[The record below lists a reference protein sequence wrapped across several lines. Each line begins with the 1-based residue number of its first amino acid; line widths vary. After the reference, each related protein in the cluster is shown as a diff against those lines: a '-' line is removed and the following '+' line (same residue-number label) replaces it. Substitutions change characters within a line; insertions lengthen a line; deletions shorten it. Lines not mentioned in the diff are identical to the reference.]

1 MTGASGILTLRD
13 PANNNSPGTLTNQ
26 GLLQVVANGGYGRS
40 LSGLLVNSGTLVH
53 YNNGVWFN
61 GATLQNTG
69 TLELQAG
76 ALYNN
81 TGTNLIQNTATLR
94 KTTTNSFTIS
104 VPLQTENATMEV
116 QAGSLSLTGAGDYRT
131 NTTWSVASGAA
142 LYLSSSTTY
151 TFTGTHSGAIAGTL
165 TQTAGTVAAGS
176 GGAVFNFTGNGFAW
190 YAGAL
195 NGGSD
200 GLTNQGLLQV
210 VANGGYGRSLSG
222 LLVNSGTLVHYNNG
236 VWFNGATLQNTG
248 TLELQAGA
256 LYNNTGTN
264 LIQNTATLRKTTTN
278 SFTIS
283 VPLQTENATMEV
295 QAGSL
300 SLTGAGDYRTNT
312 TWSVASGATLL
323 LSGSTTYT
331 FTGTHSGAIAGTLMQ
346 TAGTVAAGSGGAV
359 FNFTGN
365 GFAWYAGALNG
376 GSDGLTNQ
384 GLLRVVANGGYGR
397 YLSGLLVN
405 SGTLVHYNNGV
416 WFDGATLQNTGTLE
430 LQAGA
435 LYNNTG
441 TNLIQNTGAIRKV
454 SPDPNNPTSFTISV
468 PTTNSGRIEVLSGTL
483 SITNLTQTDGE
494 TRIHRGTTLTSSNPV
509 QLQGGKLTGAGTLN
523 AALNNTA
530 GTIAPGINDPDH
542 PDLNPLGILTILGN
556 LTLGADAVLEVEL
569 TGTNNSD
576 PANPQYDQL
585 IVGQGGYT
593 RTLQLGGILRVKGRD
608 GYVPNPGDTFDIILR
623 AGSWNR
629 SGSFA
634 RVEVDPDTLP
644 CIVFAVQYLT
654 DRVRLVASI
663 PSVDTNRDGCVDDA
677 DLLAVLFAFGQT
689 GNGLPEDVV
698 CDGVVDDADLL
709 AVLFA
714 FGQGC

>member
-1 MTGASGILTLRD
+1 MRIGRWHQLRKGLRLTMALAGALLCAPLLAQGTWTWQQQCSSNEWSAICYTYAGCGYDQNHNPVHRYFNNWGHSQCSVSPGLPGPGSIVIFPEGANARLASNVDIKSVLVSSGAVFDWYSGGLTLRD

-26 GLLQVVANGGYGRS
+26 GLLRVVANSDDFRS

-53 YNNGVWFN
+53 YKH
-61 GATLQNTG
+61 
-69 TLELQAG
+69 
-76 ALYNN
+76 
-81 TGTNLIQNTATLR
+81 R
-94 KTTTNSFTIS
+94 
-104 VPLQTENATMEV
+104 
-116 QAGSLSLTGAGDYRT
+116 
-131 NTTWSVASGAA
+131 
-142 LYLSSSTTY
+142 
-151 TFTGTHSGAIAGTL
+151 
-165 TQTAGTVAAGS
+165 
-176 GGAVFNFTGNGFAW
+176 
-190 YAGAL
+190 
-195 NGGSD
+195 
-200 GLTNQGLLQV
+200 
-210 VANGGYGRSLSG
+210 
-222 LLVNSGTLVHYNNG
+222 
-236 VWFNGATLQNTG
+236 
-248 TLELQAGA
+248 
-256 LYNNTGTN
+256 
-264 LIQNTATLRKTTTN
+264 
-278 SFTIS
+278 
-283 VPLQTENATMEV
+283 
-295 QAGSL
+295 
-300 SLTGAGDYRTNT
+300 
-312 TWSVASGATLL
+312 
-323 LSGSTTYT
+323 
-331 FTGTHSGAIAGTLMQ
+331 
-346 TAGTVAAGSGGAV
+346 
-359 FNFTGN
+359 
-365 GFAWYAGALNG
+365 
-376 GSDGLTNQ
+376 
-384 GLLRVVANGGYGR
+384 
-397 YLSGLLVN
+397 
-405 SGTLVHYNNGV
+405 V

-430 LQAGA
+430 LQAGE
-435 LYNNTG
+435 LNHNTG

-569 TGTNNSD
+569 VGADNSD
-576 PANPQYDQL
+576 PANPQYDQLL

-608 GYVPNPGDTFDIILR
+608 GYVPNPGDAFDIIVR

-629 SGSFA
+629 SGSLA

-644 CIVFAVQYLT
+644 CVVFEVQYLP

>member
-1 MTGASGILTLRD
+1 MLVSSGAVFDWREGILTLRD
-13 PANNNSPGTLTNQ
+13 PADNNSPGTLTNQ
-26 GLLQVVANGGYGRS
+26 GLLRVVGNYSRS
-40 LSGLLVNSGTLVH
+40 LSGLLVNTGTLVH
-53 YNNGVWFN
+53 QAGGTYFN
-61 GATLQNTG
+61 VATLQNSNL
-69 TLELQAG
+69 LEVQAG
-76 ALYNN
+76 GLNHN
-81 TGTNLIQNTATLR
+81 TGTNR
-94 KTTTNSFTIS
+94 
-104 VPLQTENATMEV
+104 
-116 QAGSLSLTGAGDYRT
+116 
-131 NTTWSVASGAA
+131 
-142 LYLSSSTTY
+142 
-151 TFTGTHSGAIAGTL
+151 
-165 TQTAGTVAAGS
+165 
-176 GGAVFNFTGNGFAW
+176 
-190 YAGAL
+190 
-195 NGGSD
+195 
-200 GLTNQGLLQV
+200 
-210 VANGGYGRSLSG
+210 
-222 LLVNSGTLVHYNNG
+222 
-236 VWFNGATLQNTG
+236 
-248 TLELQAGA
+248 
-256 LYNNTGTN
+256 
-264 LIQNTATLRKTTTN
+264 IQNTATLRKTTTN

-312 TWSVASGATLL
+312 TWSVASGATLY

-346 TAGTVAAGSGGAV
+346 TAGTVAAGSSGAV

-365 GFAWYAGALNG
+365 GFAWQDGDLNG
-376 GSDGLTNQ
+376 GSSGLTNQ
-384 GLLRVVANGGYGR
+384 GLLRVVDNYSRSLSGLLVNTGTLVHQAGGTYFNVATLQNSNLLEVQAGGLNHNTGTNRIQNTATLRKTTTNSFTISVPLQTENATMEVQAGSLSLTGAGDYRTNTTWSVASGATLYLSGSTTYTFTGTHSGAIAGTLMQTAGTVAAGSSGAVFNFTGNGFAWQDGDLNGGSSGLTNQGLLRIVGSNTR

-405 SGTLVHYNNGV
+405 SGTLVHQAGGTYFNT
-416 WFDGATLQNTGTLE
+416 ATLQNTGTLE

-435 LYNNTG
+435 LSHNTG
-441 TNLIQNTGAIRKV
+441 TNLIQNTATLRKTTT
-454 SPDPNNPTSFTISV
+454 NSFTISV

-483 SITNLTQTDGE
+483 SIRYLTQTNGE
-494 TRIHRGTTLTSSNPV
+494 TRIHRGATLSSSNAV
-509 QLQGGKLTGAGTLN
+509 QQQGGKLTGAGTLN

-530 GTIAPGINDPDH
+530 GTIAPGIDDPDH
-542 PDLNPLGILTILGN
+542 PDLNPLGILTIQGN

-585 IVGQGGYT
+585 VVGQGGYT
-593 RTLQLGGILRVKGRD
+593 RTLQIDGTLRVKGRD

-629 SGSFA
+629 LGSFA

-689 GNGLPEDVV
+689 GNGLPEDAV
-698 CDGVVDDADLL
+698 CDGIVDDADLL